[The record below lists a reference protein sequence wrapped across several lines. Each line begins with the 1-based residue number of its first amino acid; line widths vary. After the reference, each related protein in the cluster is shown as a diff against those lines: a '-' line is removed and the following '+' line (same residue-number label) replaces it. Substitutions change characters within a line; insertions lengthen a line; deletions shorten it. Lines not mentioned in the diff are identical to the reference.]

1 MQILEKIAVE
11 SGYDVNAYEKL
22 SIWTLI
28 SLTHDLGYP
37 LQKQWRSLKGQKH
50 DVFFRQQPYGNNGL
64 ILQWCTKF
72 HERFCPPFYRF
83 KNVGNRS

>member
-37 LQKQWRSLKGQKH
+37 LQKAMEVIERTKSI
-50 DVFFRQQPYGNNGL
+50 DVFFRL
-64 ILQWCTKF
+64 ATLW
-72 HERFCPPFYRF
+72 
-83 KNVGNRS
+83 